1 MRTQVAS
8 GVSQRKVKW
17 FPASLNKSYKAFWKA
32 LVLKRE
38 VLNLYWFLLAYSY
51 LRRHGLLFQCN
62 VLLDLVVLLSELR
75 YFGLAVLKDLF
86 CFRQVVCQFWS
97 YSRRL
102 LGHLFHDSGLQL
114 GPVVPETLHFSSEV
128 LEIEQNITP
137 QLIQDSLV
145 TERIS
150 LVFCWIQ
157 LEWKLTSI
165 TRTSSTE
172 VKTRKKSFQIILP
185 SDVIA

>member
-38 VLNLYWFLLAYSY
+38 VLNLYFISVSIQLY

-62 VLLDLVVLLSELR
+62 VLLDLVVLLGELR

-86 CFRQVVCQFWS
+86 CFRQVMCQFWS
-97 YSRRL
+97 YSRRF

-114 GPVVPETLHFSSEV
+114 GPVVPKALHFSSEV

-137 QLIQDSLV
+137 QLIKDFLV

-157 LEWKLTSI
+157 LEWKLILI
-165 TRTSSTE
+165 TRTSSTGM
-172 VKTRKKSFQIILP
+172 RKIG
-185 SDVIA
+185 